1 MSKEDILLLIQSQ
14 GILPLFYHDDKEV
27 CVSVIDSLYHAGIR
41 CVEFTNRGA
50 YALQNYKHLV
60 SIINE
65 RWQGLQLGIG
75 TILNADEASDF
86 IKAGA
91 SFIVCPGVIPGVAE
105 VVNKASLLWIPGCL
119 TATEIIVAKDNDAKL
134 VKIFPGSLSGPSYIS
149 ALKEIFPDLL
159 FMPTGG
165 VEVTESSIRSWFN
178 AGVCA
183 VGLGS
188 KVISKEALVN
198 KDYQGIQ
205 TLVSQA
211 MSLVKEVKEIRL
223 AEK

>member
-1 MSKEDILLLIQSQ
+1 MIKEDILLLIKLQ

-27 CVSVIDSLYHAGIR
+27 CVGVINSLYKAGIR

-50 YALQNYKHLV
+50 YALENYKHLV
-60 SIINE
+60 SLVNE

-75 TILNADEASDF
+75 TILNVNDANDF
-86 IKAGA
+86 IEAGA
-91 SFIVCPGVIPGVAE
+91 SFIVCPGVIPAVAE
-105 VVNKASLLWIPGCL
+105 VVNKANLLWIPGCL
-119 TATEIIVAKDNDAKL
+119 TATEIIIAKDNGAKL
-134 VKIFPGSLSGPSYIS
+134 IKIFPGSLTGPAYIS

-165 VEVTESSIRSWFN
+165 VEVTETSIRSWFK

-188 KVISKEALVN
+188 KVISKEALAN
-198 KDYQGIQ
+198 KDYERIE
-205 TLVSQA
+205 TLIREA
-211 MSLVKEVKEIRL
+211 MRLIKEVKDPH
-223 AEK
+223 